1 MSLSVSKKIPTDRS
15 SPQNIKNNV
24 KFSSNVS
31 SGLSSPGLASQ
42 TTGEKL
48 RDVMPHEMSH
58 ELSHELSD
66 IANVLSISKNPNL
79 LEMSEDEAMAFL
91 SDGHK
96 TMASLLVNK
105 QLQV

>member
-1 MSLSVSKKIPTDRS
+1 LPVLKKIPTDRS
-15 SPQNIKNNV
+15 STQNVKNSVNL

-42 TTGEKL
+42 TTGEMS
-48 RDVMPHEMSH
+48 RDIM
-58 ELSHELSD
+58 SHELSD
-66 IANVLSISKNPNL
+66 IANVLPSAKNPYL

-96 TMASLLVNK
+96 TMSSLLVNK
-105 QLQV
+105 QLQA

>member
-58 ELSHELSD
+58 ELSD
-66 IANVLSISKNPNL
+66 IANVLSIAKNPNL